1 MSTAPQRVAT
11 YSRRAA
17 VIFIILTGVVSL
29 FADMNYEGGR
39 SVVGQ
44 YLQLLGTSAFALG
57 LAAGLGE
64 FVGYAVRLLSGT
76 LADRTRKYWWFI
88 IGGYVVQLCALPAI
102 GLTTDL
108 IVAFPGETEEDFSD
122 TLELARLMRYD
133 SAFTF
138 IYSKRAGTRAAEL
151 SGEVSKEAAT
161 ERIERLI
168 ALQEG
173 ITKETLA
180 SLKGERMGILVE
192 GVSAR
197 RESQMS
203 GKCGRNISV
212 NFTGGDE
219 GMIGQIVPV
228 KINGAG
234 SNTLRGEYEKEQI
247 T

>member
-1 MSTAPQRVAT
+1 MTSHPKDLSDELIEAYASLKSLAPHLHLPIQSGSDRMLKAMNRGYTVESYLEKAAKL
-11 YSRRAA
+11 RR
-17 VIFIILTGVVSL
+17 
-29 FADMNYEGGR
+29 
-39 SVVGQ
+39 
-44 YLQLLGTSAFALG
+44 
-57 LAAGLGE
+57 
-64 FVGYAVRLLSGT
+64 
-76 LADRTRKYWWFI
+76 
-88 IGGYVVQLCALPAI
+88 ALPAI

-151 SGEVSKEAAT
+151 AGEVSKEAAT